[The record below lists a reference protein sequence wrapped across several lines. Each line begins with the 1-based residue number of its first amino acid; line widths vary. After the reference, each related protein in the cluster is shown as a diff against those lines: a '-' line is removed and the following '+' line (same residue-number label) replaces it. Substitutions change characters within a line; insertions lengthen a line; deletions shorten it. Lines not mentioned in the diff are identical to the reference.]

1 MIPGTKWLTLA
12 VVVIAV
18 SLGACGTKVQ
28 YGDPTAVET
37 LTVDFG
43 STDLQMIA
51 EKMVQSLLSAPVIQ
65 EQHRPVLQVA
75 TVKNKT
81 NEHIDTK
88 AITDKIRTTLLNSGK
103 VQFTAAEVRQEIL
116 DELEYQRASGYV
128 DPETRKPVGKQV
140 GTDYL
145 LTGEI
150 ASIAKRKDDTRD
162 VYYKV
167 TLNLVDLE
175 TGLIAWAEE
184 KEIRKRED

>member
-1 MIPGTKWLTLA
+1 MKTGTKWFLLTWVVLA
-12 VVVIAV
+12 L

-51 EKMVQSLLSAPVIQ
+51 ERMVQSLLSAPVIQ
-65 EQHRPVLQVA
+65 RRENPVLQVA

-103 VQFTAAEVRQEIL
+103 VQFTAAEFRQEVL
-116 DELEYQRASGYV
+116 DELEYQRSSGYV
-128 DPETRKPVGKQV
+128 DPETRKAVGRQV
-140 GTDYL
+140 GADYL
-145 LTGEI
+145 LAGEI
-150 ASIAKRKDDTRD
+150 ASIKKEKDDTRD
-162 VYYKV
+162 VYYKI
-167 TLNLVDLE
+167 TMNLVDLE
-175 TGLIAWAEE
+175 TGLIAWADE